1 MNIFFEIHKDIPRE
15 GPGDNASTKKAF
27 QSLKGLPGQPA
38 ILDIGCGPGM
48 QTLEFARNT
57 NGKIVALD
65 MHQPFLDRLQQSV
78 DDEKL
83 SHKVE
88 VMKGSMFSL
97 QDYFKESSFD
107 VIWSEG
113 AIFIMGFEQGLKS
126 WFPFVKKGGFVA
138 VSELTWLKSNRP
150 KEINDFWA
158 NDYAGMKTVEENLQL
173 VEKAGY
179 ELVDHFKLPE
189 SSWWDHYYVPLEK
202 RVSMLRVQHK
212 NSDEWQNKLDDSL
225 REIEMY
231 RKYSEYYGYVFYV
244 MQKI

>member
-15 GPGDNASTKKAF
+15 GPGDNTSTKKAF
-27 QSLKGLPGQPA
+27 QSLKGLPDQPA

-48 QTLEFARNT
+48 QTLELARNT

-78 DDEKL
+78 NEKKL

-88 VMKGSMFSL
+88 VVKGSMFSL
-97 QDYFKESSFD
+97 QDYFKEFSFD

-113 AIFIMGFEQGLKS
+113 AIFIMGFEHGLNS
-126 WFPFVKKGGFVA
+126 WFPFVKKGGFIA
-138 VSELTWLKSNRP
+138 VSELTWLKPKRP

-158 NDYAGMKTVEENLQL
+158 NDYPGMKTVEENLQL
-173 VEKAGY
+173 VENAGY
-179 ELVDHFKLPE
+179 DLVDHFTLPE
-189 SSWWDHYYVPLEK
+189 SSWWNDYYVPLEK
-202 RVSMLRVQHK
+202 RVAMLREQHK
-212 NSDEWQNKLDDSL
+212 NSDEWQGKLDESL

-244 MQKI
+244 MQKV